1 MWANGGRL
9 MMDDQEDEA
18 PLTEEEALNSRLLGM
33 LKFEV
38 EWTVAEVRE
47 AWKSGT
53 IREFVLRWI
62 QPKGRA

>member
-9 MMDDQEDEA
+9 MMDDQEAEA

>member
-1 MWANGGRL
+1 
-9 MMDDQEDEA
+9 MMDDQEAEA